1 MVWSGKGAAS
11 YDLVLKG
18 KYPPAKLRSLPRI
31 ESTGRGRL
39 CRIGATGK
47 VRLTTPPMAPPLAG
61 AFRARISLTH
71 TEWQHF
77 PFLGSRRTAALG
89 VLHRRLRARSCLP
102 IFSTPAAQICRM
114 SVRYRAAQFAFSVPP
129 HTSTFVYTLAG
140 VPASTCRRTIVA
152 ICTPSDECRTPRAV
166 HPPRF
171 ATAIFLSS
179 ISLSVLDSSCCS

>member
-89 VLHRRLRARSCLP
+89 VLHRRLRAP
-102 IFSTPAAQICRM
+102 
-114 SVRYRAAQFAFSVPP
+114 
-129 HTSTFVYTLAG
+129 
-140 VPASTCRRTIVA
+140 CRRLARRTAA
-152 ICTPSDECRTPRAV
+152 IHDAYAKGSFREPQFYGFGEGQ
-166 HPPRF
+166 
-171 ATAIFLSS
+171 LSGS
-179 ISLSVLDSSCCS
+179 QFP